1 MRKKYSTCSVNIK
14 AGLKRILVE
23 MNSLSIVIITFNE
36 EKNIV
41 ECIRSAKL
49 ISDDIIVVDACS
61 TDETVNLARNSG
73 ANVFSIDW
81 KSYGFSR
88 NYGALKAK
96 NNWILALDADE
107 RISGELA
114 LSIRKLKLPDTNL
127 IYKFYRTNYLN
138 HKRIRFGTLG
148 FETVKRIY
156 NRNYAQ
162 WDLTLVHEKLE
173 SLQPSKKLIAGCI
186 CHYGL
191 KNEKDYKSKAVLY
204 AQMSAEKI
212 FAQGKKATLAKRY
225 FSPAFNS
232 IKSYIFQFGFLD
244 GRTGWISAKTI
255 AYYSWLKYFYLN
267 ELWQE
272 SQIKAIPLA
281 SKHRVKRA

>member
-1 MRKKYSTCSVNIK
+1 
-14 AGLKRILVE
+14 

-41 ECIRSAKL
+41 DCIRSAKL
-49 ISDDIIVVDACS
+49 ISDDIIVVDAGS
-61 TDETVNLARNSG
+61 TDETVKLARTSG

-88 NYGALKAK
+88 NYGATKAK

-107 RISGELA
+107 RISKELA
-114 LSIRKLKLPDTNL
+114 LSTRTLKLSDTNF
-127 IYKFYRTNYLN
+127 IYKFQRRNYLN
-138 HKRIRFGTLG
+138 HKKIRFGTPG

-173 SLQPSKKLIAGCI
+173 SLQASKKLLAGCI
-186 CHYGL
+186 RHYGL
-191 KNEKDYKSKAVLY
+191 KNEKDYKAKAVLY
-204 AQMSAEKI
+204 AQMSAEKL
-212 FAQGKKATLAKRY
+212 FAQGKKATFLKRC
-225 FSPAFNS
+225 FSPVFNS
-232 IKSYIFQFGFLD
+232 IKSYLFQFGFLD

-255 AYYSWLKYFYLN
+255 AYYSWLKYSYLN
-267 ELWQE
+267 QLWQE
-272 SQIKAIPLA
+272 SKIKAMPL
-281 SKHRVKRA
+281 SSRHRVKRA